1 MSTFSR
7 LSLLLVL
14 VLALTACV
22 APAAP
27 AATTAAPTEAAA
39 EAEGETPAAE
49 EEAASDCRMIPHDM
63 GETEVCGT
71 PTTVIALGPHML
83 DILLSLGVQAA
94 GFAETQYIN
103 EEEWG
108 KPVGNILYLGP
119 YVETMPVNVGDRQ
132 DPNLEVLTEL
142 QPDLILSELRDEAQL
157 ELLQQIAPTI
167 AYRGNQADDWQRTI
181 VPIAAALNIPA
192 EADRVMAEHEAYL
205 AEKRTELASLVAETP
220 RISFVSQN
228 QEGVVSTFTTNSWA
242 GDLLADLGFE
252 VAFFPSDSTATEIS
266 VEQMP
271 ELETDTIIIGAS
283 GTATPEMA
291 EELWTGNPVLMAH
304 PASTAGRVYYV
315 DYQLWSRLRGPIAA
329 RLVTEEL
336 IKLLTAE

>member
-1 MSTFSR
+1 MNRLTR
-7 LSLLLVL
+7 PLSLLLL
-14 VLALTACV
+14 LLTLTACV
-22 APAAP
+22 APAVP
-27 AATTAAPTEAAA
+27 AATTAPTVAPAEAPAASAPT
-39 EAEGETPAAE
+39 
-49 EEAASDCRMIPHDM
+49 SDDCRVITHDM

-71 PTTVIALGPHML
+71 PKTVIALGPHML

-103 EEEWG
+103 EKDWG
-108 KPVGNILYLGP
+108 KPVGNILYLGD

-132 DPNLEVLTEL
+132 DPNLEVMTALK
-142 QPDLILSELRDEAQL
+142 PDLILSELRDEPQL

-205 AEKRTELASLVAETP
+205 EEKRAELAPLVAEYP

-228 QEGVVSTFTTNSWA
+228 QEGVISTFTSVSWA
-242 GDLLADLGFE
+242 GGLLEDLGFE
-252 VAFFPSDSTATEIS
+252 LAFLPGDSTATELS

-271 ELETDTIIIGAS
+271 ELATDTIIVGAS
-283 GTATPEMA
+283 GTATPELA
-291 EELWTGNPVLMAH
+291 QELWTGNAVLMAH
-304 PASTAGRVYYV
+304 PASVAGRVFFV

-329 RLVTEEL
+329 RLVAEEL
-336 IKLLTAE
+336 IQYLTAE